1 MEMAR
6 IAGAGAGPNI
16 VQSDTAAVGVND
28 KK

>member
-6 IAGAGAGPNI
+6 IAGAGAGPSI
-16 VQSDTAAVGVND
+16 VQSDTAAAGVND